1 MEYICNVCKRHYASY
16 QSLWIHNKKYHTCV
30 IINSHPKSS
39 TRSSESNPL
48 VSQGSNNK
56 KVEPLGVTCDTINL
70 INKFSCKYC
79 NKLFKYKQ
87 GKWRH
92 EQKCQKKQHNEII
105 INNHSRELDILKQKV
120 DKLENKTNNKTKIN
134 GNINNINNNIN
145 NNIIINKTGGEN
157 ISLLNYE
164 DVSIIF
170 DNEISSVIKLIEL
183 VNFSEN
189 TPENHSFCSTNLDSP
204 YLSFYNTDTNS
215 INKERKRYFFE
226 EVICKSIENHEI
238 LYSSFKNKFN
248 LIKQKQ
254 IEDNISSLKKIKEN
268 SFSSKIMGE
277 MIRKLNLI
285 SYNNRELIQ
294 NTWTNSNN
302 KKYDYESDEEFMTML
317 LDDPETQRVIAKENN
332 KKLNKKFIT
341 NINDISSDS
350 DS

>member
-1 MEYICNVCKRHYASY
+1 MEYVCNVCKRNYASY
-16 QSLWIHNKKYHTCV
+16 QSLWIHNKKYHNNHDNPYDNHDNHLDNHKDYHK
-30 IINSHPKSS
+30 NSNKNNQIS
-39 TRSSESNPL
+39 TSKTYNCE
-48 VSQGSNNK
+48 K
-56 KVEPLGVTCDTINL
+56 
-70 INKFSCKYC
+70 C
-79 NKLFKYKQ
+79 NKEFSHFQ
-87 GKWRH
+87 NRWRH
-92 EQKCQKKQHNEII
+92 QKKCDGSSNQNLKL
-105 INNHSRELDILKQKV
+105 ELDILKQKV
-120 DKLENKTNNKTKIN
+120 DKLENKTNNKTNNKTKIN
-134 GNINNINNNIN
+134 NKSKINNNIN
-145 NNIIINKTGGEN
+145 NNIIINKTGAEN
-157 ISLLNYE
+157 INLLNYE

-183 VNFSEN
+183 VNFNEN
-189 TPENHSFCSTNLDSP
+189 TPDNHSFCSTNLDSP

-294 NTWTNSNN
+294 TTWTKSNN

-317 LDDPETQRVIAKENN
+317 LDDPETQRVIAEENN
-332 KKLNKKFIT
+332 KKLSKKFIT

-350 DS
+350 D

>member
-1 MEYICNVCKRHYASY
+1 MEYICKTCNKNYASY
-16 QSLWIHNKKYHTCV
+16 QSLWIHNKKYHPFQ
-30 IINSHPKSS
+30 HPQSGVNHPQKSS
-39 TRSSESNPL
+39 SEQVPC
-48 VSQGSNNK
+48 K
-56 KVEPLGVTCDTINL
+56 
-70 INKFSCKYC
+70 INKLTCNICTKTFSRIDNLKRHQLKC
-79 NKLFKYKQ
+79 NKNKFEKYDQ
-87 GKWRH
+87 
-92 EQKCQKKQHNEII
+92 
-105 INNHSRELDILKQKV
+105 ELDMLKEKINT
-120 DKLENKTNNKTKIN
+120 LENKTNNKTKIN
-134 GNINNINNNIN
+134 KINNGNSNKINGNMINTNIT
-145 NNIIINKTGGEN
+145 INKTGAEN
-157 ISLLNYE
+157 INLLNYE

-226 EVICKSIENHEI
+226 EVICKSIQNHEI

-248 LIKQKQ
+248 FVKQKQ

-285 SYNNRELIQ
+285 SYNNRDLIQ
-294 NTWTNSNN
+294 TTWTNSNN
-302 KKYDYESDEEFMTML
+302 RKYEYESDEEFMTML
-317 LDDPETQRVIAKENN
+317 LDDPETQKVIAEENN
-332 KKLNKKFIT
+332 KKLNRKFIT